1 LTKERALGIFM
12 ECFPNTY
19 FIDKKG
25 QVFKTKIS
33 TLNADLVLR
42 EMGLR

>member
-1 LTKERALGIFM
+1 M
-12 ECFPNTY
+12 EHFPNTY
-19 FIDKKG
+19 RIDKKG
-25 QVFKTKIS
+25 QVFKTEIS

>member
-1 LTKERALGIFM
+1 MER
-12 ECFPNTY
+12 FPNTY

-25 QVFKTKIS
+25 QVFKTEVS
-33 TLNADLVLR
+33 TLNADVNLR